1 MIQTKMFNTLTKQLE
16 ERLESSPGTPDSAP
30 NSCVLRFSENT
41 RLINTRVL
49 YELNA
54 ELLVVAEHIEVY
66 RVEVVDVGE
75 KGLGG

>member
-1 MIQTKMFNTLTKQLE
+1 MIQTKMFNTLTEQLE